1 MAFFRFS
8 PFRRSLPRRRAAP
21 PPLLE
26 QLEDRLAPAIITVTT
41 TADDIT
47 PNDGSVSL
55 REAITAINAGNTLG
69 DPDII
74 AQNPGTFGSNDT
86 IKFNLPATAPFQI
99 NVGSTTSAAN
109 IPLPAITKPVTID
122 GSTQPGID
130 FGPPVIVINGL
141 QAGIGANGF
150 VIQLGA
156 QTASSGV
163 TIRSLVINQ
172 FNANGIVIDAD
183 NIAGFATTANTI
195 TENYIGTNASGTFA
209 LGNQQNGI
217 LIDATNSNNN
227 GLAASDNVI
236 DSNIIAGNDNDG
248 VLIQAHN
255 GVAAGNRL
263 TGNS

>member
-1 MAFFRFS
+1 MVNIRKYWQGPNVEILAVRVARFVAVGMIV
-8 PFRRSLPRRRAAP
+8 LLCEAGALAAT
-21 PPLLE
+21 
-26 QLEDRLAPAIITVTT
+26 ITVTT

-130 FGPPVIVINGL
+130 FG
-141 QAGIGANGF
+141 
-150 VIQLGA
+150 
-156 QTASSGV
+156 
-163 TIRSLVINQ
+163 
-172 FNANGIVIDAD
+172 
-183 NIAGFATTANTI
+183 
-195 TENYIGTNASGTFA
+195 
-209 LGNQQNGI
+209 
-217 LIDATNSNNN
+217 
-227 GLAASDNVI
+227 
-236 DSNIIAGNDNDG
+236 
-248 VLIQAHN
+248 
-255 GVAAGNRL
+255 
-263 TGNS
+263 